1 MKEEEVRERE
11 RERQTDRS
19 VNQCPRM
26 KQKVEDAEHEGKEG
40 SGKSTEWK
48 HVTQSVTGADVIHW
62 TGHCSLA

>member
-40 SGKSTEWK
+40 SGKSTE
-48 HVTQSVTGADVIHW
+48 
-62 TGHCSLA
+62 